1 MIRITPVGSV
11 RTERVI
17 DGRAADRAA
26 ASPTPPSRALTVI
39 GGGRAETDD
48 RSTAWLRD
56 GRTEAG
62 FVTQLLV
69 GADPTLQ
76 TSRLARTRQ
85 AAASYA
91 TMARR
96 LA

>member
-1 MIRITPVGSV
+1 MVRITPIGRVG
-11 RTERVI
+11 TERVGA
-17 DGRAADRAA
+17 GRPTETPAA
-26 ASPTPPSRALTVI
+26 APESPSRALVVI
-39 GGGRAETDD
+39 DGGRKADE

-76 TSRLARTRQ
+76 PSRLARTRQ
-85 AAASYA
+85 AAAQYA
-91 TMARR
+91 EMARR